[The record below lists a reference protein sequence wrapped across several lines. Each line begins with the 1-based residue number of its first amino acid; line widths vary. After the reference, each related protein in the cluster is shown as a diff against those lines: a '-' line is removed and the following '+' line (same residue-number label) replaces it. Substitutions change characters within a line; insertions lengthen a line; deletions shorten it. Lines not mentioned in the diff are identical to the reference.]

1 MVANESYQQN
11 LVQNDDKNSDE
22 EVKLLEPAS
31 VSQNL
36 QEQGSETLLEQAFK
50 RQKVNPI
57 GFKEFESI
65 LKELDIDALKTWEN
79 WENR

>member
-36 QEQGSETLLEQAFK
+36 QEQGSETLLE
-50 RQKVNPI
+50 
-57 GFKEFESI
+57 
-65 LKELDIDALKTWEN
+65 
-79 WENR
+79 